1 MFITF
6 SLVFE
11 HVLFKIL
18 DMQYIMWHIMSF
30 HSVKI
35 TPCEDISFIQC
46 FNENVKNV
54 LIQLLLYQFLQRSAR
69 IGQNE
74 RFPP

>member
-1 MFITF
+1 MQYMMWCHKSLFF
-6 SLVFE
+6 SLCE
-11 HVLFKIL
+11 NNIL
-18 DMQYIMWHIMSF
+18 WRYHIY
-30 HSVKI
+30 SVDK
-35 TPCEDISFIQC
+35 TLY

-54 LIQLLLYQFLQRSAR
+54 LIQLLLYQFLERSAR